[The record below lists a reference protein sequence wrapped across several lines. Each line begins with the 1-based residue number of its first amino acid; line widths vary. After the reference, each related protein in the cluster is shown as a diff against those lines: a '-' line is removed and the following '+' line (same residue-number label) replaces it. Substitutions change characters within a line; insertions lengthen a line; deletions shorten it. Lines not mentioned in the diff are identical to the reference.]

1 METPNTQLP
10 LPPKTD
16 FKILSLDLID
26 DPEKPMRSDLT
37 PESVQDLVLSIKQVG
52 IIEPLVVKP
61 KGSRF
66 EVIAGHRRLVAAEI
80 AGLAQVPCFVVD
92 ATKEQGE
99 LLKIHENLYRADVK
113 PSDEAE
119 HFRYLIEQHKLSP
132 VRLAKLINKSETY
145 VSDRLSIFGYPPE
158 LRRALD
164 AKEINFSVAK
174 EFAKL
179 EDLPKLREYLKYA
192 VLNGITQSLARQ
204 WVQDYTRS
212 KEPAPTAAPFTPA
225 EDPATGKVESLST
238 CVYCMKPI
246 NLKEANV
253 VYIHDDCLREAN
265 GRISSPENENNP
277 AQATTVSQNSAS

>member
-1 METPNTQLP
+1 MEKLEDQLP
-10 LPPKTD
+10 PPPKTD
-16 FKILSLDLID
+16 FAVLSLDLID

-37 PESVQDLVLSIKQVG
+37 PESVQDLVMSIKQVG

-61 KGSRF
+61 KGGRF

-80 AGLAQVPCFVVD
+80 AGLVQVPCFIVD

-119 HFRYLIEQHKLSP
+119 HFKYLISYHKLSP

-145 VSDRLSIFGYPPE
+145 VSDRLGIFGYPPE
-158 LRRALD
+158 LKHALD
-164 AKEINFSVAK
+164 SKEINFSVAK

-179 EDLPKLREYLKYA
+179 DDLPKLREYLKYA

-204 WVQDYTRS
+204 WVQDFVRS
-212 KEPAPTAAPFTPA
+212 KEPAPEAKPFTPT
-225 EDPATGKVESLST
+225 ENPATGIIENLST
-238 CVYCMKPI
+238 CVFCMKSI
-246 NLKEANV
+246 NLREANV

-265 GRISSPENENNP
+265 QRVDNPEIENKP
-277 AQATTVSQNSAS
+277 AETIVEGQNSVN